1 MEVRGGKTGHRGLL
15 RHLVRPLQSL
25 RTHPGRRGQGI
36 RRQSGHL
43 QGGRGP
49 RKGIGAGIRH
59 PLRPHPA
66 LHPGFGR
73 TQHGTRR
80 SHLLPTEGNHRQA
93 IIEIR
98 DIEREFAK
106 ERTKRKN
113 ACPKKTKS
121 TASAGKRPA
130 EAAFFI
136 PRNGQ
141 EIPPGS

>member
-1 MEVRGGKTGHRGLL
+1 MEVRGEQTGHRGLL

-49 RKGIGAGIRH
+49 GKGIGAGIRH

-98 DIEREFAK
+98 DIERECAK

-113 ACPKKTKS
+113 ACPKKNKINSLGRQTPHR
-121 TASAGKRPA
+121 GCI
-130 EAAFFI
+130 FI